1 MTNPAIVYH
10 RPSVEQSS
18 KHPPPTAPELQ
29 SANARLDRLDAEA
42 RIAWARDQLPSA
54 LALSSSFGVQ
64 AAVML
69 HLTNQV
75 IPRIPVILIDTGY
88 LFPETYRFIDDLTT
102 RLDLNLRVY
111 RSDSSP
117 AWQEARHGRLWESGL
132 EGIERYNRINKVE
145 PMQRALQE
153 LGVSTWFAGVRRV
166 QASTRRDLPVLQVKD
181 GRYKLHPIVDW
192 TDRDV
197 YRYLKRHDLPY
208 HPLWDQGYVSVG
220 DWHTTLPLQPGM
232 SAEETRFFGI
242 KRECGLHE

>member
-1 MTNPAIVYH
+1 MTNPAIIYH
-10 RPSVEQSS
+10 RPSVKAPS
-18 KHPPPTAPELQ
+18 KHPAPVAPELQ

-242 KRECGLHE
+242 KRECGLHD

>member
-1 MTNPAIVYH
+1 MTNSAIRYH
-10 RPSVEQSS
+10 RPGVQSAAN
-18 KHPPPTAPELQ
+18 HPSPTAPELRA
-29 SANARLDRLDAEA
+29 ANAWLDRLDAEA
-42 RIAWARDQLPSA
+42 RIAWAGDHLPSA

-75 IPRIPVILIDTGY
+75 IPRIPVILVDTGY

-132 EGIERYNRINKVE
+132 EGIEHYNRINKIE

-153 LGVSTWFAGVRRV
+153 LGVSTWLAGVRRV
-166 QASTRRDLPVLQVKD
+166 QASTRRDLPLLQLKD
-181 GRYKLHPIVDW
+181 GRYKLHPILDW

-242 KRECGLHE
+242 KRECGLHD

>member
-10 RPSVEQSS
+10 RRSVEQSS
-18 KHPPPTAPELQ
+18 KHPSPTAAELQ

-42 RIAWARDQLPSA
+42 RIAWARDQLPSV

-75 IPRIPVILIDTGY
+75 IPHIPVILVDTGY
-88 LFPETYRFIDDLTT
+88 LFPETYRFIDDLVA

-111 RSDSSP
+111 RSDSTP

-145 PMQRALQE
+145 PMQRALRE
-153 LGVSTWFAGVRRV
+153 LGVSTWVAGVRRV

-220 DWHTTLPLQPGM
+220 DWHSTLPLQPGM